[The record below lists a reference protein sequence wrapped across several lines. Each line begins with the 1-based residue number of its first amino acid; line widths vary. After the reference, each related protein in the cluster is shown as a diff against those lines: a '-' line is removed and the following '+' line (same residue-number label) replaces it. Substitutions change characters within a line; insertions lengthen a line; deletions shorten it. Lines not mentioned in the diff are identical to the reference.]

1 MASLTNISEWAKS
14 LSFSKKLI
22 FLGGIT
28 LAIAALIV
36 AITLVQAPSYHI
48 LFANLSDED
57 AGLIVQKIKELKIP
71 HKVEGNVIKVPAERV
86 HDLRLQLASQ
96 GLPQGGGIGFELFDK
111 TDLSTTDFVQK
122 LNYRRALQGE
132 LSRTIRALPEIEQ
145 CRVHLAVPEKS
156 VFVRAAEKPKAS
168 VFVKLKPGK
177 RLSKG
182 QVDGIVH
189 LVASS
194 VEGLDP
200 KAVTVV
206 DSKGELL
213 TSVADDT
220 VGMTNAQIER
230 QQMIEKDLENRILS
244 MLEPVVGKNKVRAKV
259 AVNLNLT
266 RTERTEEKYDPDGQV
281 PRSEQR
287 ITEKSTTG
295 TAGGAPGVTSNLP
308 GKTPPASST
317 LKGQTDKK
325 NETINYE
332 ISKTVSHQIIN
343 PGEIKRL
350 SAAVLVDGSYVASE
364 GSKELKYTART
375 EEEIKLYEEM
385 VKKAIGFVS
394 DRGDEIKVVNMP
406 FEPVSVEEMP
416 PSKTEII
423 PIVMDAVKYLLPII
437 ALMLFFLFVI
447 KPLMKIATT
456 PKPVQK
462 QALPASSSPDEIE
475 REKVKELP
483 SKTPKELISAWAK
496 ENPKEAANLIRV
508 WLNER

>member
-1 MASLTNISEWAKS
+1 MASLKNISDWSKG
-14 LSFSKKLI
+14 LSFSRKLI

-28 LAIAALIV
+28 LALAALIV
-36 AITLVQAPSYHI
+36 AITLIQTPSYQV
-48 LFANLSDED
+48 LFSNLSDED
-57 AGLIVQKIKELKIP
+57 AGLIVQKMKDLKIS
-71 HKVEGNVIKVPAERV
+71 HKIEGNVIKVPAEHV

-96 GLPQGGGIGFELFDK
+96 GLPQGGGVGFELFDK

-156 VFVRAAEKPKAS
+156 VFVRTAEKPKAS

-194 VEGLDP
+194 IEGLDP
-200 KAVTVV
+200 NAVTVV

-213 TSVADDT
+213 TSIADGT
-220 VGMTNAQIER
+220 GGMTNVQIER
-230 QQMIEKDLENRILS
+230 QQMIEKDLENRIVS

-266 RTERTEEKYDPDGQV
+266 RMEKTEEKYDPDGQV
-281 PRSEQR
+281 PRSEQKSS
-287 ITEKSTTG
+287 EKSSTG
-295 TAGGAPGVTSNLP
+295 TTGGAPGVTSNLP
-308 GKTPPASST
+308 GKTPPASAA

-332 ISKTVSHQIIN
+332 ISKTVTHHVIT

-350 SAAVLVDGSYVASE
+350 SAAVLVDGSYAASE

-375 EEEIKLYEEM
+375 EEDIKQYEEM
-385 VKKAIGFVS
+385 VKRAIGFTP

-406 FEPVSVEEMP
+406 FESVPAEEMP
-416 PSKTEII
+416 PAKREII
-423 PIVMDAVKYLLPII
+423 PIVMEAAKYLLPVI
-437 ALMLFFLFVI
+437 ALILFFLFVI

-456 PKPVQK
+456 SKPSEK
-462 QALPASSSPDEIE
+462 QALPAYSPAELE
-475 REKVKELP
+475 REKLKELP
-483 SKTPKELISAWAK
+483 GKGPKDMISEWAK
-496 ENPKEAANLIRV
+496 DNPKEAATLIKA
-508 WLNER
+508 WLNEK